1 MKKNYF
7 IAFILV
13 LLICNSCQKD
23 EDDRII
29 EDQLYLV
36 GTWRLTDLSVKK
48 GIISSTILD
57 ENFLINYT
65 SEGKDFD
72 YTLKISDDPN
82 SIEGNGSYTSIIT
95 TTALGKTDTFEEKV
109 TDFIISGSWK
119 ITKHQLII
127 TSQDQ
132 ITVGD
137 ILEFTDDHIIIKQK
151 FEDKVEDS
159 VMGTE
164 AVTSG
169 ILTYRLER

>member
-1 MKKNYF
+1 MIKNYLVTILF
-7 IAFILV
+7 IF
-13 LLICNSCQKD
+13 LICSSCQKD
-23 EDDRII
+23 EDTPII
-29 EDQLYLV
+29 NDQISLV
-36 GTWRLTDLSVKK
+36 GTWKLTDLSVRN

-82 SIEGNGSYTSIIT
+82 SIEGNGSYTSVMT
-95 TTALGKTDTFEEKV
+95 TTALGKKEIYEERV
-109 TDFIISGSWK
+109 SDFLGSGSWK
-119 ITKHQLII
+119 IIKHHLII
-127 TSQDQ
+127 TSQGQ
-132 ITVGD
+132 TTVGD

-151 FEDKVEDS
+151 FEYKVEDS

-164 AVTSG
+164 AITSG